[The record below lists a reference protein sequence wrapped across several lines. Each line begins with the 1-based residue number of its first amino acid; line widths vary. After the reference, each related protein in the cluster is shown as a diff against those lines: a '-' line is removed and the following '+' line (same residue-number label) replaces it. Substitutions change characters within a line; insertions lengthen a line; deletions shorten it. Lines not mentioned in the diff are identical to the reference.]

1 MEQNIS
7 IPNPPVVLVTGSS
20 GSIGKAIVQAFHR
33 HRCKV
38 IGLDRYADNEV
49 DYSMMV
55 NLNDFVEN
63 SLLRQQILDKI
74 TGYLAPHYKLFAVIN
89 NAAEQLL
96 NPTEDLTFQQWQQTI
111 NVNLTAPFLL
121 TQGLLRELTDGKG
134 SVVNIAS
141 IHQKLTKK
149 NFVAYATSKAGLV
162 GLTKSLAVDLA
173 GKVRVN
179 CVSPA
184 AVETNMLKAGF
195 PNPDDYQK
203 LHEIHPVG
211 RIGTPQEIAEMVYFL
226 ASHKAGFIN
235 GANIEIDGGISSVL
249 KDL

>member
-1 MEQNIS
+1 MNQTTYQ
-7 IPNPPVVLVTGSS
+7 PNPPVVLVTGSS
-20 GSIGKAIVQAFHR
+20 GSIGRAIVDVFHR

-38 IGLDRYADNEV
+38 IGLDRHADSNV
-49 DYSMMV
+49 DYSIMT

-63 SLLRQQILDKI
+63 PFLRQQILDKI
-74 TGYLAPHYKLFAVIN
+74 CAYLAPHYKLFAVIN

-121 TQGLLRELTDGKG
+121 TQGLLQELKEGKG

-141 IHQKLTKK
+141 IHHQLTKPR
-149 NFVAYATSKAGLV
+149 FVAYATSKAGLV

-179 CVSPA
+179 CISPA
-184 AVETNMLKAGF
+184 AVETQMLKEGF
-195 PNPDDYQK
+195 PNPQDYEK
-203 LHEIHPVG
+203 LHQIHPVG
-211 RIGTPQEIAEMVYFL
+211 RIGMPKEIAEMVYFL
-226 ASHKAGFIN
+226 TSEKAGFIN
-235 GANIEIDGGISSVL
+235 GANIEIDGGIASVL